1 MSERMEDVLIYLEAL
16 GDEGRYALRIA
27 GRAWEESWRRADE
40 RARVAESQLRH
51 LRRWA
56 REQDLEGAVRR
67 EQQRW
72 DYREAYRDEPARPW
86 HERRI
91 EECRQKLQAL
101 HMRLEEAIEA
111 NHRMAR
117 IADRDRLRAE
127 TAERECDE
135 LRAEDRSL
143 RYRKGR
149 P

>member
-1 MSERMEDVLIYLEAL
+1 MSERMEDALACLEAL
-16 GDEGRYALRIA
+16 GDEGRDALRIA
-27 GRAWEESWRRADE
+27 GLVWEESWRRADE
-40 RARVAESQLRH
+40 RARVAERKLSHVMRWALDEGRESEAGRVR
-51 LRRWA
+51 RRW
-56 REQDLEGAVRR
+56 E
-67 EQQRW
+67 
-72 DYREAYRDEPARPW
+72 YRDAHPDEPLRPW

-135 LRAEDRSL
+135 LRAKL
-143 RYRKGR
+143 RALHGKGR

>member
-1 MSERMEDVLIYLEAL
+1 MSEPMDDVLIYLEAL
-16 GDEGRYALRIA
+16 GDEGRSALRIA

-40 RARVAESQLRH
+40 RARLAESQLRY

-56 REQDLEGAVRR
+56 REQYAEGAARR
-67 EQQRW
+67 ERQRW
-72 DYREAYRDEPARPW
+72 DYREAYRGEPARPW

-91 EECRQKLQAL
+91 EERRQKLQAL

-111 NHRMAR
+111 NYRTAR

-135 LRAEDRSL
+135 LMAEIGRL
-143 RYRKGR
+143 RTLANF
-149 P
+149 

>member
-1 MSERMEDVLIYLEAL
+1 MEDALACLEAL
-16 GDEGRYALRIA
+16 GDEGRDALRIA
-27 GRAWEESWRRADE
+27 GLVWEESWRRADE

-51 LRRWA
+51 LMRWALDEGREGEAGRVRRRW
-56 REQDLEGAVRR
+56 E
-67 EQQRW
+67 
-72 DYREAYRDEPARPW
+72 YRDAPPDEPLKPW

-91 EECRQKLQAL
+91 EERRQKLQAL

-127 TAERECDE
+127 TAERESDA
-135 LRAEDRSL
+135 LRAKL
-143 RYRKGR
+143 RALHGKGR